1 MAEQIPIPTTART
14 KGGKHSNRRLRY
26 SGQTPAVL
34 YGHGEANVCLSVPS
48 ERSPRPSATAAAW
61 SV

>member
-1 MAEQIPIPTTART
+1 MAEQIPTVARSQ
-14 KGGKHSNRRLRY
+14 GGKHSNRRLRY

-48 ERSPRPSATAAAW
+48 DTLATALRHG
-61 SV
+61 SRLVV